1 MTMLPSESGMRRAR
15 PVARWLM
22 NRRWDIRLHH
32 EERVTQGPLIMA
44 GNHVNIIDGPMLATL
59 SPRPVHALTKS
70 EMYVGRTG
78 RFLEWAG
85 QIPVVRHTPDTRGV
99 RMGLEV
105 LRAGRVLGIY
115 PEGARESGL
124 FEKFEHGVAYFSLAT
139 GAPVLPVISF
149 GTKATYLTR
158 EEAPPRGMRIDLWFG
173 EPISFDA
180 EPWPRRRAHVADVS
194 ARIQTHLQKALTRAE
209 AETDLI
215 MTDRG
220 AA

>member
-1 MTMLPSESGMRRAR
+1 MSDLPSASGMRRAR
-15 PVARWLM
+15 PFARRLV
-22 NRRWDIRLHH
+22 NHRWDIRLHH
-32 EERVTQGPLIMA
+32 EDRVADGPLILA
-44 GNHVNIIDGPMLATL
+44 GNHVGIIDGPLLAAV

-85 QIPVVRHTPDTRGV
+85 QIPVVRHRPDVRGV

-105 LRAGRVLGIY
+105 LEAGRVLGIY

-124 FEKFEHGVAYFSLAT
+124 FDKFEHGVAYFALVS
-139 GAPVLPVISF
+139 GAPVVPVISF

-158 EEAPPRGMRIDLWFG
+158 EDAPPRGARIDMWFG
-173 EPISFDA
+173 EPIRFDSL
-180 EPWPRRRAHVADVS
+180 PWPRRRTHVAEVS
-194 ARIQTHLQKALTRAE
+194 ARIQTHLRTALTQAE
-209 AETDLI
+209 AETGLI
-215 MTDRG
+215 QIDRG